1 MRLVNCNE
9 VMPAASRV
17 ATIGM
22 FDGVHLG
29 HATLIAALRNE
40 AARTGLHSM
49 VITFDRHPQ
58 RVLNEQSSLKMLQT
72 LDDRIQAIAALQPDE
87 LLVMPFTRDTA
98 ATTACQFLQ
107 LLHDRYGV
115 TTLIVGYNHRFGHNK
130 GETFE
135 DYCRHLTRIRYRD
148 GLLDGYASRNH
159 YFTQWIQSNERQGIV
174 RELTAGQAPFTA
186 VQTLDLHFMS
196 DHPQYYPMLK
206 SDTAA
211 QRLIRHYELADSGR
225 PVRYIPRSQLNQLQ
239 DSPLGVVRDGDIL
252 AIVTRKDGLDT
263 SHIGLAVWG
272 RDRRL
277 HLLNASQI
285 HKQVVLEPMTLYQYM
300 GKHPS
305 QLGIRVIR
313 PLF

>member
-115 TTLIVGYNHRFGHNK
+115 TTLIVGYNHRFGHDAPSTLADYATLGSQVGVTVLKAPEYLGEFAPVSSTIVRGLIAAGKVTDAMNCMDRPYRLHGKVVHGFHNGRGIGFPTANVGQIDSDIILPHK
-130 GETFE
+130 GAYAVLVHVQGQCLQGMVNVGTRPTLDNGPQLSVEVNIFDFDSDIYGCDITLEFIGFLRLE
-135 DYCRHLTRIRYRD
+135 FKLGSIDELREQLTRDREK
-148 GLLDGYASRNH
+148 SRAVLTK
-159 YFTQWIQSNERQGIV
+159 YINE
-174 RELTAGQAPFTA
+174 
-186 VQTLDLHFMS
+186 
-196 DHPQYYPMLK
+196 
-206 SDTAA
+206 
-211 QRLIRHYELADSGR
+211 
-225 PVRYIPRSQLNQLQ
+225 
-239 DSPLGVVRDGDIL
+239 
-252 AIVTRKDGLDT
+252 
-263 SHIGLAVWG
+263 
-272 RDRRL
+272 
-277 HLLNASQI
+277 
-285 HKQVVLEPMTLYQYM
+285 KQ
-300 GKHPS
+300 
-305 QLGIRVIR
+305 
-313 PLF
+313 